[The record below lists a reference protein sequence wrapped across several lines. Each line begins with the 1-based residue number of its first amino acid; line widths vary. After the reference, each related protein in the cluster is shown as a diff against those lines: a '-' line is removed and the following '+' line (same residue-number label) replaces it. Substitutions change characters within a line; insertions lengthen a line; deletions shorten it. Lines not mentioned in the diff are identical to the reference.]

1 MSGTLASTY
10 DLPVR
15 PCLGYWHRI

>member
-10 DLPVR
+10 DLHVR
-15 PCLGYWHRI
+15 PRLGHWHHI